1 MSQDTQHAKDAD
13 SAAGDAAAAVS
24 LDEPKPE
31 TGLETSSLQYD
42 TSAASSSDALEPTV
56 GPVPVRRVGR
66 RRAAGPSR
74 TSAAANDDV
83 PSIGGLIYALQQKPS
98 RRPFKI
104 AMIMSAIW
112 AAVGTLL
119 VWLTIASDLAIDIPL
134 SEVLARP
141 QTILIATSLLAPIA
155 LFWFMAVLVWRAQEL
170 RLMSSAMTE
179 VAVRLAEPDKMA
191 EQSVASLGQ
200 TVRRQVMS
208 MNDAINRSLGRAGE
222 LEALVH
228 NEVAALERSY
238 HENEVRV
245 RGLINELVSE
255 RKSLTNNS
263 DRVSDTI
270 RGIGLEVT
278 REIVAASE
286 VAAKALSGATTT
298 LTQEVQKS
306 GSQLTA
312 RIQATNDQTAHLMS
326 ESGNSLLASLGDMN
340 KRIGVE
346 VPALLDKLS
355 GEQTRLTKIV
365 EGAGRNLAA
374 LETALG
380 ERVESLE
387 GSLGEKTEV
396 LRDTLQNKL
405 KDFDDTFSDK
415 ARQLDAAIGEKMGQ
429 FDSSIT
435 SKAKTFYQA
444 LDKAGSEIDR
454 TMLERTRSIE
464 TNMQRAAGQIESQI
478 QRQTTHLDASMQR
491 QAAQVDGTVAK
502 GIEAVQR
509 SNENITTQSLRT
521 LDGLSQQGESLRDI
535 SEGLLGQIRD
545 LTERFDQQGQ
555 SIMRAA
561 HDLESSSFRIDT
573 VLEARH
579 AELSTLLDDVSSK
592 AELLDGAMRSQ
603 SDGRLNSG
611 ANLRERYNRAAQE
624 MVRDQRSAPRPTRT
638 SSNTSEIDQMRS
650 KLRRELDHRP
660 ENDGGPSEAALQEQL
675 HALEALSN
683 FSAEQASSRQIQRTA
698 PAQST
703 RSEQRQSRPAPQDNR
718 NVSGAASNE
727 RWSLGD
733 LLSRASDDMPIPAP
747 VATSN
752 QSNND
757 SNNVALDLK
766 NMARAIDMQTATDI
780 WSRLNAGE
788 RNTLSRSI
796 YTMDGQVT
804 FDEIGRRF
812 SSDMAFRNT
821 VSRYL
826 VDFEQLLREVDQND
840 HGGNIVRNHLVS
852 DMGRV
857 YLLLAHAS
865 GRLA

>member
-1 MSQDTQHAKDAD
+1 MSQETKGATASEGSADTAEPV
-13 SAAGDAAAAVS
+13 SAAAPSASSTEQTLTSSETAVA
-24 LDEPKPE
+24 
-31 TGLETSSLQYD
+31 ETSRS
-42 TSAASSSDALEPTV
+42 TLEPEAEV
-56 GPVPVRRVGR
+56 SGPLDPEKGPVPVRRVGR

-74 TSAAANDDV
+74 TAAAANDDV

-98 RRPFKI
+98 RRPFKVATGMSI
-104 AMIMSAIW
+104 AW
-112 AAVGTLL
+112 ALLGALL
-119 VWLTIASDLAIDIPL
+119 VWLTFSSDLAIGIPL
-134 SEVLARP
+134 SELLVRP
-141 QTILIATSLLAPIA
+141 QTLLIAAAVLLPIA
-155 LFWFMAVLVWRAQEL
+155 LFWFLAVLSWRAQEL

-179 VAVRLAEPDKMA
+179 VAVRLAEPDKLA

-228 NEVAALERSY
+228 NEVAALERAY

-255 RKSLTNNS
+255 RQSLTNNS

-270 RGIGLEVT
+270 KGIGLEVT

-286 VAAKALSGATTT
+286 VAAKALSGATHT

-326 ESGNSLLASLGDMN
+326 ESGNSLLASLADMN
-340 KRIGVE
+340 KRIGSE

-374 LETALG
+374 LETALD
-380 ERVESLE
+380 ERVNSLDM
-387 GSLGEKTEV
+387 SLGEKTEV
-396 LRDTLQNKL
+396 LRDTLQHKI

-435 SKAKTFYQA
+435 AKAKTFYQA
-444 LDKAGSEIDR
+444 LEKNSSEFDR
-454 TMLERTRSIE
+454 NILERTRAVE
-464 TNMQRAAGQIESQI
+464 QNMQR
-478 QRQTTHLDASMQR
+478 H
-491 QAAQVDGTVAK
+491 AAQVDGTIAK

-509 SNENITTQSLRT
+509 SNENITTQSIRT
-521 LDGLSQQGESLRDI
+521 LDGLSQQGESLRDL

-545 LTERFDQQGQ
+545 LTEKFDQQGQ

-579 AELSTLLDDVSSK
+579 AEMSSLLNDVSSQ
-592 AELLDGAMRSQ
+592 ADVLDGAMR
-603 SDGRLNSG
+603 DGGRTGSG
-611 ANLRERYNRAAQE
+611 ANLRERYNRAAQD
-624 MVRDQRSAPRPTRT
+624 VAQT
-638 SSNTSEIDQMRS
+638 SSRPARASAFDNGRSGDFDHMRAQ
-650 KLRRELDHRP
+650 LNRELEQTRSGSM
-660 ENDGGPSEAALQEQL
+660 ESALQEQM
-675 HALEALSN
+675 HALETLSGYGN
-683 FSAEQASSRQIQRTA
+683 DHPQQVETTRPLRRAAEPMQRATSQRPPAARQQNSDGT
-698 PAQST
+698 T
-703 RSEQRQSRPAPQDNR
+703 
-718 NVSGAASNE
+718 E

-733 LLSRASDDMPIPAP
+733 LLSRASDDMPLP
-747 VATSN
+747 VVADTGQGAQGN
-752 QSNND
+752 AG
-757 SNNVALDLK
+757 NNVALDLK

-780 WSRLNAGE
+780 WSRLIFFF
-788 RNTLSRSI
+788 I
-796 YTMDGQVT
+796 YTVYIEIYTRDGQVT

-812 SSDMAFRNT
+812 VSDTAFRNT

-826 VDFEQLLREVDQND
+826 VDFEQLLREVDKTD
-840 HGGNIVRNHLVS
+840 HGGNIVRSHLVS